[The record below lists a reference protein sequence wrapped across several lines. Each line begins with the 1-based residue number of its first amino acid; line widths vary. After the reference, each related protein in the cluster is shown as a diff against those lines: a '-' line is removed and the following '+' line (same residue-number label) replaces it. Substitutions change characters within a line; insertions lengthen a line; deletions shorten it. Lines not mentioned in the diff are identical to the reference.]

1 MSMGP
6 QVPPA
11 ASFAWRSLCAI
22 LRLCVTGL
30 AAFSLHATAP
40 PLATWLS
47 PRIAPNELVLAPLVA
62 GPLLFAA
69 AVVGSVLVFWAVLRH
84 ADARRAPFGVPLVLL
99 ALVGCY
105 VWPPAVQPVE
115 ASLLASAALPIV
127 AACAAL
133 LEMPMRRLP
142 RRELATASML
152 LLAAVLHLVAWW
164 SLLSLTAAI

>member
-22 LRLCVTGL
+22 LRLGAAGMV
-30 AAFSLHATAP
+30 AFSLHATAP
-40 PLATWLS
+40 PLAGWLS
-47 PRIAPNELVLAPLVA
+47 PRIAPNELVLSPLVA

-105 VWPPAVQPVE
+105 VWPPSVQPVA